1 MQAMNGTKSFDNYV
15 GGTWVEA
22 EDYAENVNPSDLSDV
37 IGRYAQA
44 DAKTV
49 DKAIAAAR
57 QAWPGWADAGPLVR
71 SQVLSRAAGQLAAR
85 AAELGGLLAR
95 ELGKPIAEAVAEV
108 NRAAQIFDFFAGEAL
123 RNTGT
128 VMDSVRPGLIAEM
141 HHDPMGVVG
150 VITPWNF
157 PIAIP
162 AWKIAPALAFGNAV
176 VFKPASITPGCA
188 WELTK
193 ILAEAGTP
201 DGVMNLVMGSG
212 SVTGAAMTGSSAVD
226 AISFTGSQ
234 SVGRGL
240 AAACVAQGIKVQCE
254 MGGKNPLVILG
265 DADLDHAVDCAVNGA
280 FFSNGQRCTASS
292 RLIVTADIHDE
303 FVERTRAR
311 VAAMVVGDARDRGS
325 AVGPISSREQLESNL
340 TYVRT
345 AREEGG
351 EVHGGARLQLATDGH
366 YMSPALVTATTNDM
380 TINREEVFGPVAAV
394 IRVANYEEALATA
407 NDTEF
412 GLSSGICTGSLAYAS
427 DFKRRS
433 QAGMVMVNAPTAGV
447 DPHVSFGGRKG
458 SSYGPREQG
467 ASAREFYTQH
477 KTTYTDPR

>member
-1 MQAMNGTKSFDNYV
+1 MTQTPAFDNYV
-15 GGTWVEA
+15 GGAWVGS
-22 EDYAENVNPSDLSDV
+22 EDRTENVNPSDLSDV

-44 DAKTV
+44 DADTV
-49 DKAIAAAR
+49 AEAVQAAR
-57 QAWPGWADAGPLVR
+57 HAWPEWAEAGPLAR
-71 SQVLSRAAGQLAAR
+71 SQVLSRASGQLAAR
-85 AAELGGLLAR
+85 SAELGDLLAR

-123 RNTGT
+123 RNAGT
-128 VMDSVRPGLIAEM
+128 VIDSVRPGLIAEM

-176 VFKPASITPGCA
+176 VFKPAGITPGCA
-188 WELTK
+188 WELTR
-193 ILAEAGTP
+193 ILADAGLP
-201 DGVMNLVMGSG
+201 DGVLNLVMGSG
-212 SVTGAAMTGSSAVD
+212 AVTGAAMTGSSAVD
-226 AISFTGSQ
+226 ALSFTGSQ
-234 SVGRGL
+234 AVGRGL

-254 MGGKNPLVILG
+254 MGGKNPLVVLG
-265 DADLDHAVDCAVNGA
+265 DADLDHAVECALNGA

-292 RLIVTADIHDE
+292 RLIVTADVHDE
-303 FVERTRAR
+303 FVDRLLAR
-311 VAAMVVGDARDRGS
+311 VGAMTVGDARDPGS
-325 AVGPISSREQLESNL
+325 AVGPISSRGQLEGNL
-340 TYVRT
+340 AYVRT

-351 EVHGGARLQLATDGH
+351 EVHGGERLRLATDGH
-366 YMSPALVTATTNDM
+366 YMSPALVTGTTNAM

-394 IRVANYEEALATA
+394 IRVADYDEALATA

-412 GLSSGICTGSLAYAS
+412 GLSSGICTGSLAHAA

-458 SSYGPREQG
+458 SSYGAREQG
-467 ASAREFYTQH
+467 SAAREFYTQH

>member
-1 MQAMNGTKSFDNYV
+1 MADSATFDNYV
-15 GGTWVEA
+15 GGRWVRPG
-22 EDYAENVNPSDLSDV
+22 DYAENVNPSDLSDV

-44 DAKTV
+44 GADTV
-49 DKAIAAAR
+49 EEAIDAAR
-57 QAWPGWADAGPLVR
+57 QAWPGWAAAGPVPR
-71 SQVLSRAAGQLAAR
+71 SRLLSRAAGQLASR
-85 AAELGGLLAR
+85 AAELGDLLAR

-128 VMDSVRPGLIAEM
+128 VIDSVRPGLIAEM

-176 VFKPASITPGCA
+176 VFKPAGITPGSA
-188 WELTK
+188 WELTR
-193 ILAEAGTP
+193 ILVEAGVP
-201 DGVMNLVMGSG
+201 EGVMNLVMGSG
-212 SVTGAAMTGSSAVD
+212 SVAGTAMTGSAAVD

-234 SVGRGL
+234 AVGRKL
-240 AAACVAQGIKVQCE
+240 AGACVARGIKVQCE
-254 MGGKNPLVILG
+254 MGGKNPLVVLG

-292 RLIVTADIHDE
+292 RLIVTADVHDE
-303 FVERTRAR
+303 FVDRMRAR
-311 VAAMVVGDARDRGS
+311 VGSMVVGDARDPAS
-325 AVGPISSREQLESNL
+325 AVGPISSAEQLESNL
-340 TYVRT
+340 AYVRT
-345 AREEGG
+345 AGAEGG
-351 EVHGGARLQLATDGH
+351 EVHGGERLQLATEGY
-366 YMSPALVTATTNDM
+366 YMSPALVTATSNDM
-380 TINREEVFGPVAAV
+380 TINREEVFGPVASV
-394 IRVANYEEALATA
+394 IRVADYDEALATA

-412 GLSSGICTGSLAYAS
+412 GLSSGICTSSLAHAT

>member
-1 MQAMNGTKSFDNYV
+1 MSDTATRDNYV
-15 GGTWVEA
+15 GGRWVRA

-44 DAKTV
+44 GAGTV
-49 DKAIAAAR
+49 EEAIAAAR
-57 QAWPGWADAGPLVR
+57 RAWPGWADAGPLAR
-71 SQVLSRAAGQLAAR
+71 SRILSRAAGQLASR
-85 AAELGGLLAR
+85 SGELGDLLAR

-128 VMDSVRPGLIAEM
+128 VLDSIRPGLIAEM
-141 HHDPMGVVG
+141 HHEPVGVVG

-176 VFKPASITPGCA
+176 VFKPAGLTPGCA
-188 WELTK
+188 WELTR
-193 ILAEAGTP
+193 ILAEAGIP

-212 SVTGAAMTGSSAVD
+212 AVTGAAMTGSWAVD

-234 SVGRGL
+234 AVGRGL
-240 AAACVAQGIKVQCE
+240 AAACVGQGIKVQCE
-254 MGGKNPLVILG
+254 MGGKNPLVVLG

-292 RLIVTADIHDE
+292 RLIVTADVHDE
-303 FVERTRAR
+303 FVDRMLGR
-311 VAAMVVGDARDRGS
+311 VRSMVVGDARDPGS
-325 AVGPISSREQLESNL
+325 AVGPISSREQLEGNL
-340 TYVRT
+340 AYLRT

-351 EVHGGARLQLATDGH
+351 EVHGGARLHQATEGH
-366 YMSPALVTATTNDM
+366 YMSPALATGTGNDM

-394 IRVANYEEALATA
+394 IKVTDYDEALATA

-412 GLSSGICTGSLAYAS
+412 GLSSGICTGSLAHAT

-467 ASAREFYTQH
+467 AAAREFYTQH